1 MIIGFFPSSVNA
13 VIVGWSLLWV
23 LRSTPPLSWLCP
35 DSLALQTVFCAS
47 ITAGFHQGLDRRLK
61 QEAGWEE
68 GGGRISLSLLLASH
82 SLSDSRCI
90 SSLALSP
97 AGWASPSGK
106 YNLGFWHCTPLS
118 LKAIVS
124 QSKQYWHLGAI
135 NSLLRELSCA
145 LQNI

>member
-35 DSLALQTVFCAS
+35 DPWPCRQFSVPS
-47 ITAGFHQGLDRRLK
+47 ITGFHQGLDRRLK
-61 QEAGWEE
+61 QEAGWED
-68 GGGRISLSLLLASH
+68 GGGRISLSLPLASH
-82 SLSDSRCI
+82 SLSDSCCI

-124 QSKQYWHLGAI
+124 QSKQY
-135 NSLLRELSCA
+135 
-145 LQNI
+145 